1 LNAPHGRRP
10 AAAGARWAAVLLA
23 AGVALAPHAGAAAA
37 RAVEAPAAGGAAPAA
52 AAPPPTAVVGF
63 VAAAGGAGL
72 PVPAARLRAEGAA
85 ALAAA
90 LQARGRAA
98 PLAIPL
104 LPYQREWR
112 VRQAFALPHAF
123 VAALAGRAGAQ
134 RVVVAQFVAADGRLL
149 LAARSLSPATGLVT
163 WADLADAPLPAA
175 ADTAAFWR
183 RTVPELA
190 STLAE
195 RWREPPPRAD
205 ADTLGV
211 LPAEALGCHAWEA
224 EAATYALLRGLLAE
238 RRHHVP
244 DPGLLVA
251 ALQDEG
257 LAATRPGAAAL
268 RAVARRHGAARV
280 LLSALQAL
288 APAAPGAAPGA
299 ADDGAAASGVLTDL
313 VLAAR
318 IVAAD
323 GSVVEAAATAA
334 SPAPAGAGWFGAVQ
348 PYSPAR
354 RLTLAGHEVLMRCRN
369 HREDS

>member
-1 LNAPHGRRP
+1 MRTRRHTGP
-10 AAAGARWAAVLLA
+10 AAGARWAAILLA
-23 AGVALAPHAGAAAA
+23 AGAALAPPAGVAAA
-37 RAVEAPAAGGAAPAA
+37 RAVGAPAAGETAPTE
-52 AAPPPTAVVGF
+52 AAPPPTAVLGF

-72 PVPAARLRAEGAA
+72 PVPAARLRAVGSA

-98 PLAIPL
+98 PLATPL
-104 LPYQREWR
+104 LPYQRQWR
-112 VRQAFALPHAF
+112 VRQAFALPHEF
-123 VAALAGRAGAQ
+123 VAALAGRAGAR
-134 RVVVAQFVAADGRLL
+134 RVVVVQFVAADGRLL
-149 LAARSLSPATGLVT
+149 AAARSFSPATGLLT

-183 RTVPELA
+183 QTVPELA

-195 RWREPPPRAD
+195 RWREPPPRAA

-268 RAVARRHGAARV
+268 QAAARRHGASRV
-280 LLSALQAL
+280 LLSELQAR
-288 APAAPGAAPGA
+288 APADPGAAPGA
-299 ADDGAAASGVLTDL
+299 TDDGAASSSVLTDL

-318 IVAAD
+318 IVAVN
-323 GSVVEAAATAA
+323 GSVVEAAATAV
-334 SPAPAGAGWFGAVQ
+334 SPAPAGTGWFGAVQ

-354 RLTLAGHEVLMRCRN
+354 RLMRAGQEVLTCCRH
-369 HREDS
+369 HREES